1 VRRAFAVAALALAVA
16 QPAAAGDVSRGRA
29 LFVEG
34 CSSCH
39 GFDGRGVADQGPS
52 LVGAGAA
59 AADFYLS
66 TGRMPLDAP
75 GRQPLREHPA
85 YRRADIAALVAYVAS
100 LGPGPP
106 IPQVDPRRGELA
118 EGQRAF
124 TANCAGCHQIMGRG
138 GVVVGGFSP
147 SLREASPTQIG
158 EAVRVG
164 PYLMPPFDEHRIDG
178 HTLDSIAR
186 YVLYTHHP
194 DDRGG
199 WGLFEIGP
207 VPEGMVAWLLG
218 ALALVLAI
226 VLLGER
232 NEE

>member
-1 VRRAFAVAALALAVA
+1 
-16 QPAAAGDVSRGRA
+16 
-29 LFVEG
+29 
-34 CSSCH
+34 
-39 GFDGRGVADQGPS
+39 
-52 LVGAGAA
+52 
-59 AADFYLS
+59 
-66 TGRMPLDAP
+66 
-75 GRQPLREHPA
+75 
-85 YRRADIAALVAYVAS
+85 VAYVAS